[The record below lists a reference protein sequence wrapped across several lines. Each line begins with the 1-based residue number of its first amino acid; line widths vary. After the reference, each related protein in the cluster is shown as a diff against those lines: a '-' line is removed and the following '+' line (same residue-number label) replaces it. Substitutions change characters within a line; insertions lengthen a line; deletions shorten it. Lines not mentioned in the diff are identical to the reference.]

1 MKRKQFLALLEHRA
15 ENYKHFIS
23 EWPALWQDILR
34 EAAEVRRSLAVPEK
48 GHDLRTPR
56 PNIPT
61 LPAPRNPR
69 NAHANSRKAGLVPV
83 EQIPDAGLP
92 RTKTAAA

>member
-15 ENYKHFIS
+15 ENYRHFIP

-48 GHDLRTPR
+48 GNGLQTPR
-56 PNIPT
+56 RK
-61 LPAPRNPR
+61 LQAVSVSRKPRNP
-69 NAHANSRKAGLVPV
+69 NSHPRPPGLVPI
-83 EQIPDAGLP
+83 EQASDSGL
-92 RTKTAAA
+92 